1 MWRSCRGCSWI
12 HDCHCI
18 LLALKYINLKLIE
31 AWICLLL
38 ITPTQEKQTRAF
50 IPEMKYFHLRCCNA
64 QPSSSVS
71 LFVLG
76 KTFGKLSSFR
86 SPLLFFLA
94 CKLRSKHHFLA
105 FLCRGEGRGGGKR
118 GNLVR
123 DNLLLRSTLR
133 NGRFASV
140 EKEENASKLIRE

>member
-105 FLCRGEGRGGGKR
+105 FLCRGEGGGGE
-118 GNLVR
+118 G
-123 DNLLLRSTLR
+123 
-133 NGRFASV
+133 
-140 EKEENASKLIRE
+140 KEEISFETISSFVLLFETDGLPRSRRKKTLLN